1 MWSKEWLKKSRTWIT
16 VLLLLSSWNT
26 IRYWT
31 MITDCM
37 STWSTSTE
45 AVGQSRLLLVI
56 YASCPGSFSESSSHW
71 ALPRWTSRCDLA
83 YGCTLSLK
91 VKLRKYYPVLAF
103 VRTCCQLKWEGA
115 FSLIRLN
122 GSQIRELES
131 YKKFDFYH
139 YLLQPLC
146 DGGSFLQKL
155 NGLLKSF
162 VVGGHKMS
170 VVHPP
175 FF

>member
-1 MWSKEWLKKSRTWIT
+1 MKYY
-16 VLLLLSSWNT
+16 T
-26 IRYWT
+26 ILDYDHGLYEH
-31 MITDCM
+31 MIHLDRN
-37 STWSTSTE
+37 
-45 AVGQSRLLLVI
+45 VGQSRLLLVI

-71 ALPRWTSRCDLA
+71 ALPRWKSRCDLA

-91 VKLRKYYPVLAF
+91 VNLRKYYPVLAF

-122 GSQIRELES
+122 GSQIRELEN

-155 NGLLKSF
+155 DGLLKSF

-175 FF
+175 FFFKSASRKF